1 MGIVKNINEIE
12 LDTMDVAKDTFIQWL
27 IGPLDGEEK
36 IGLRRFILKRGGYIP
51 KHVHE
56 EVYHI
61 QFALKGKYIVGI
73 EEQEYEIDAGDI
85 IYIKPGEIHW
95 YRNPYNEDAE
105 FLCVIPLDVSY
116 EAQVIESD

>member
-1 MGIVKNINEIE
+1 MGVVKKTKDIE
-12 LDTMDVAKDTFIQWL
+12 LDSMDVAKDTFIQWL

-36 IGLRRFILKRGGYIP
+36 IGLRRFIIKSGGYIP
-51 KHVHE
+51 KHIHK

-61 QFALKGKYIVGI
+61 QYALKGNYIVGI
-73 EEQEYEIDAGDI
+73 GDKEYEIRPGDI

-95 YRNPYNEDAE
+95 YRNPNKEDAE

-116 EAQVIESD
+116 EAQIIEED